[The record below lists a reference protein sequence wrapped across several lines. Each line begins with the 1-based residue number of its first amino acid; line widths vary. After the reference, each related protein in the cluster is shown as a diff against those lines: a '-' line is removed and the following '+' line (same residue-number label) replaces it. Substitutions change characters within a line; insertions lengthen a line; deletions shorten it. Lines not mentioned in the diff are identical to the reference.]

1 VPVIPN
7 AIQSDGADQIVFVA
21 LDANHFEKRVV
32 TPAGM
37 RAEPRRCSEGVKA
50 GEKVVTEGS
59 FILKSE
65 MLKSELADED

>member
-1 VPVIPN
+1 MQV
-7 AIQSDGADQIVFVA
+7 
-21 LDANHFEKRVV
+21 L
-32 TPAGM
+32 
-37 RAEPRRCSEGVKA
+37 EGVKA